1 MQTIPMMFNGK
12 KYMAIPLAEYK
23 RLAKVRN
30 VDAQEATRNLIAES
44 LKAAR
49 EAGGLTQ
56 AQLAAKLKKSQTMI
70 AQSESG
76 VMHVSETYVAKVLK
90 ACGLPKTWCVG

>member
-1 MQTIPMMFNGK
+1 MQTIPMMFDGK
-12 KYMAIPLAEYK
+12 KYMAIPLEDYK

-30 VDAQEATRNLIAES
+30 VDAQQATRSLIAES

-49 EAGGLTQ
+49 VAGGLTQ

-70 AQSESG
+70 AQTESG
-76 VMHVSETYVAKVLK
+76 ATQVSETYVAKVLK
-90 ACGLPKTWCVG
+90 ACGLPKDWSVE